1 MVDKFINENKLE
13 AEQEVQLY
21 LMILQLQNKHKEA
34 LEFLESSLGRK
45 LMPGALP
52 QASLP
57 FLVKLE
63 KWGKLNILCK
73 ELIWDSPDRWDFYM
87 SYFQSSFELMKKL
100 DNCDVTENDKD
111 NKSIKEN
118 NVNSVNVKNN
128 MLEYEDD
135 SSEKCH
141 EFLCQI
147 VENATEKG
155 KLLRGP
161 YLARL
166 ELYKRLREENKDPEG
181 QSYNLL
187 EFKKFILPPIY
198 FYYFD

>member
-21 LMILQLQNKHKEA
+21 IMILQLQNKHTEA
-34 LEFLESSLGRK
+34 LEFLECPLGRK

-57 FLVKLE
+57 FLVQLE
-63 KWGKLNILCK
+63 KWNKLNILCK
-73 ELIWDSPDRWDFYM
+73 ELIWDNPDRWDFYI
-87 SYFQSSFELMKKL
+87 SYFNSSFELMKKL
-100 DNCDVTENDKD
+100 ENCNLPEGERNNISD
-111 NKSIKEN
+111 KEN
-118 NVNSVNVKNN
+118 NCNQTSVKNS
-128 MLEYEDD
+128 MLEHEDD
-135 SSEKCH
+135 TSEKCH

-181 QSYNLL
+181 MLL
-187 EFKKFILPPIY
+187 
-198 FYYFD
+198 